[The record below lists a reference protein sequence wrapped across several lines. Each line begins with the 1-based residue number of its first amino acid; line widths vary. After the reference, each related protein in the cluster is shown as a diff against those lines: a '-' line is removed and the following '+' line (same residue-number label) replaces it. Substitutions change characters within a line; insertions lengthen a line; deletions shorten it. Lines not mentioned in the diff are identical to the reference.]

1 MRTFVRGNMSKVG
14 RPVFKTLAR
23 GARLCCP
30 ACGRRSVFRT
40 PFHVRPSCPAC
51 GAVFQREAGFFVGA
65 VMVNM
70 VVTETAALAFYFA
83 ALQTV
88 GFSEG
93 LIFSVALPLA
103 FVLPVLFYHHSWS
116 LWLGFD
122 HVVER
127 LPKYDGRTPP
137 PGRY

>member
-1 MRTFVRGNMSKVG
+1 MRRG
-14 RPVFKTLAR
+14 RPKIFVTLAR
-23 GARLCCP
+23 AARLRCP
-30 ACGRRSVFRT
+30 VCGQSSVFKS
-40 PFHVRPSCPAC
+40 PFRVRHHCSSCA
-51 GAVFQREAGFFVGA
+51 ALFQREAGFFVGA
-65 VMVNM
+65 IMVNM
-70 VVTETAALAFYFA
+70 VVTETAALVFYFA

-122 HVVER
+122 HLIEG
-127 LPKYDGRTPP
+127 LPQHEGREA
-137 PGRY
+137 GGS

>member
-1 MRTFVRGNMSKVG
+1 MRGG
-14 RPVFKTLAR
+14 RPRVFETLGRA
-23 GARLCCP
+23 ARLRCPVCGRSSVFRAPFRIRHHCP
-30 ACGRRSVFRT
+30 ACE
-40 PFHVRPSCPAC
+40 AL
-51 GAVFQREAGFFVGA
+51 FQREAGFFVGA
-65 VMVNM
+65 IMVNM

-83 ALQTV
+83 ALRAV

-127 LPKYDGRTPP
+127 LPKYDGPSPP
-137 PGRY
+137 SGGS

>member
-1 MRTFVRGNMSKVG
+1 MRGG
-14 RPVFKTLAR
+14 RPGVFVTLGRA
-23 GARLCCP
+23 ARLRCP
-30 ACGRRSVFRT
+30 SCGRSSVFRA
-40 PFHVRPSCPAC
+40 PFRIRHHCADC
-51 GAVFQREAGFFVGA
+51 AALFQREAGFFVGA
-65 VMVNM
+65 IMVNM